1 MYCSKCGS
9 PIREGSKFC
18 GHCGE
23 PVSIAAAPSASD
35 NRPESSAPSYYEPL
49 QTQDSADLVISPETD
64 DFALIDISEPLVAAA
79 PAMAEPEPQATQI
92 VPQAQTTQ
100 RITPARQTKPS
111 PKPVNT
117 SKQSTRQGY
126 LSSSDLW
133 TWLKKDER
141 RQLFFTDDREQLT
154 EDDYMALVAQKLVEN
169 EVPARIEHK
178 SIRWDNSDITSE
190 SYIVMPSS
198 SAVNPL
204 SCLLQFSNVGRFS
217 FVEQK
222 TFVAPPNLPP
232 YPNRKIPVP
241 SQDGAKYVGYG
252 VALIIAAL
260 IVLASFG
267 DNLRILSLILFA
279 AGGVLIAVGYPS
291 IDRVRKAKQYNAECE
306 QQKIAYNKAW
316 KDWEDTVF
324 LHSFQEST
332 NGKISR
338 IYQTVFES
346 IKQVNAELF
355 KDVETQEE
363 REDTSMSELR
373 QQISSLKERY
383 R

>member
-79 PAMAEPEPQATQI
+79 PAVAEPEPQATQI

-169 EVPARIEHK
+169 EVPARVEHK

>member
-49 QTQDSADLVISPETD
+49 QTQDSADLVISPEAD

-79 PAMAEPEPQATQI
+79 PAVAEPEPQATQI

-267 DNLRILSLILFA
+267 DSLRILSLILFA

>member
-100 RITPARQTKPS
+100 QITPARQTKPS

-267 DNLRILSLILFA
+267 DNLRVLSLILFA

>member
-79 PAMAEPEPQATQI
+79 PAVAEPEPQATQI

>member
-79 PAMAEPEPQATQI
+79 PAVAEPEPQATQI

-267 DNLRILSLILFA
+267 DNLMILSLILFA

-338 IYQTVFES
+338 IFQAVFEC
-346 IKQVNAELF
+346 IKQVNAEQF
-355 KDVETQEE
+355 KDIETIEE
-363 REDTSMSELR
+363 RDDTSMIELR
-373 QQISSLKERY
+373 DQIASLKESY